1 MNFYLTDKSTETFS
15 VFSLTKQIVFFKYKK
30 QQNMTPATHS
40 KKVGR
45 GKTRLKRLL
54 LGSGWSGAMCHG
66 FCLCC
71 LFTCSDGVYYFQS
84 SESCGCV
91 SMLRTVLCRVVTL
104 RGFSGFSWGFR
115 LRLPSRL
122 VWLFPALC
130 RIYILINSLPL
141 CKASDILSYTNTMYI
156 ILTEPLTYTLDR
168 RVCLYH
174 VFTNKLNY
182 SVS

>member
-1 MNFYLTDKSTETFS
+1 MPKAEFDRLVWSNIIGL
-15 VFSLTKQIVFFKYKK
+15 
-30 QQNMTPATHS
+30 PHW
-40 KKVGR
+40 GR
-45 GKTRLKRLL
+45 GSSQLRSPL
-54 LGSGWSGAMCHG
+54 LGSGRSGAMCHG
-66 FCLCC
+66 FRLCC
-71 LFTCSDGVYYFQS
+71 LFMCSDGVYYFQS

-104 RGFSGFSWGFR
+104 RGFSGFSWGFP
-115 LRLPSRL
+115 LRLPSCL

-156 ILTEPLTYTLDR
+156 IQTEPLTCTLDR
-168 RVCLYH
+168 WVCLYH